1 MIGKTG
7 NAVAKAFVRAGWNT
21 WGLVRNAETRPALR
35 AEEIIAVLGSADDKN
50 FVSKLDN
57 QNRIFVFD
65 VIVSVTE
72 QNIDYASHFNN
83 TIELFR
89 VLATMANRHG
99 VRPLVLFTSGCKD
112 YGMTGLYG
120 SEGLAPH
127 TEASALKPPLFL
139 ADRASHAVKVFD
151 HTDLFDAVLLRPTS
165 VYGYSSSY
173 YGQIFDLA
181 AKAAEKGVLEISAD
195 RKTIMHGTHV
205 DDCAEAYVG
214 IAEADREVVNGQC
227 YNISGDR
234 YETLEEVVN
243 ALIKEYNIAGGAK
256 FLPVQEERELDWLQL
271 VLGFSQW

>member
-1 MIGKTG
+1 MIDKTG
-7 NAVAKAFVRAGWNT
+7 NAVAKAFVRAGWIT

-35 AEEIIAVLGSADDKN
+35 AEEIIAVLGSADDKH

-57 QNRIFVFD
+57 QNRVFVFD

-72 QNIDYASHFNN
+72 QNIDYAAHFNN
-83 TIELFR
+83 TIELLR
-89 VLATMANRHG
+89 TLGNVANRHG

-112 YGMTGLYG
+112 YGMTGLHG

-127 TEASALKPPLFL
+127 TEESALKPPPSL

-181 AKAAEKGVLEISAD
+181 AKAAEKGVLEIAAD
-195 RKTIMHGTHV
+195 PRTIMHATHV
-205 DDCAEAYVG
+205 DDCAEAYVA
-214 IAEADREVVNGQC
+214 IAEADREVVKGQC

-234 YETLEEVVN
+234 YETLEEVAN
-243 ALIKEYNIAGGAK
+243 GLIKEYNIADGVK
-256 FLPVQEERELDWLQL
+256 FLPVQEERELDSLQL